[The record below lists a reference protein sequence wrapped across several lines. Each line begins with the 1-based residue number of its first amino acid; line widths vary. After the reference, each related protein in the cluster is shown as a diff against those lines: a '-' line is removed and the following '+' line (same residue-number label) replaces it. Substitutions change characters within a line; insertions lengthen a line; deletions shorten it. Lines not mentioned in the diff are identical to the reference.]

1 LNVAVRDL
9 LELPDYSNV
18 LVDANIFINALNR
31 TSPQCMRLLD
41 RCVREQVSGVTTIEA
56 VNEACHR
63 LMLLEAVGAGII
75 SKQSAN
81 SLKRKREAVKKLRR
95 YWELTQTILDDLNLA
110 IIPLDEPR
118 VRRADEIRT
127 RYGLLTNDSML
138 IAAAREYGI
147 DCIAS
152 HDSDFDDIDGITV
165 YKPRDIP

>member
-1 LNVAVRDL
+1 MNVAVRDL
-9 LELPDYSNV
+9 LELADGSNV
-18 LVDANIFINALNR
+18 LVDANVFINALNG
-31 TSPQCMRLLD
+31 TSPQCIRLLD
-41 RCVREQVSGVTTIEA
+41 RCVREKVSGLTTIET

-63 LMLLEAVGAGII
+63 LMLLEAVGTGVI
-75 SKQSAN
+75 SRHSA
-81 SLKRKREAVKKLRR
+81 SLLKRKPEAVKKLRR
-95 YWELTQTILDDLNLA
+95 YWELTRTIFDDLNLA

-138 IAAAREYGI
+138 IAAAREYEI